1 MRRATEGGW
10 VVFPRGAKL
19 HGVYTG
25 LEQGYNIAEMG
36 KYCEENGVS
45 LRIISFVG
53 TSLFMARSQPET

>member
-10 VVFPRGAKL
+10 VVFPRGAKH

-25 LEQGYNIAEMG
+25 KEHGYNIEEMG
-36 KYCEENGVS
+36 KYGEENGVS

-53 TSLFMARSQPET
+53 TRLFMRTSAPKI